1 MQRPRLTTIRTKLL
15 LVIAGTV
22 LLAQLTSA
30 LLSVWQE
37 ANRYAAQKSETLIA
51 TAQILA
57 ASSARAV
64 ADADASGAY
73 QAIRATGRI
82 HGISYVEISGRDG
95 RVLAD
100 LGSAERLSTDLTID
114 PSSPSFPVGGLLA
127 SRTVEVVV
135 PIVQGGVEVG
145 ALHLVADTTDLPMRL
160 WSTLGITGFGGL
172 AGLILAL
179 ALALRL
185 QKGITDPLR
194 RLTTIMS
201 QVKDSHDY
209 SVTMMSDSSD

>member
-64 ADADASGAY
+64 ADADVSGAY

-82 HGISYVEISGRDG
+82 HGISY
-95 RVLAD
+95 
-100 LGSAERLSTDLTID
+100 
-114 PSSPSFPVGGLLA
+114 
-127 SRTVEVVV
+127 
-135 PIVQGGVEVG
+135 
-145 ALHLVADTTDLPMRL
+145 
-160 WSTLGITGFGGL
+160 
-172 AGLILAL
+172 
-179 ALALRL
+179 
-185 QKGITDPLR
+185 R
-194 RLTTIMS
+194 RRRF
-201 QVKDSHDY
+201 Q
-209 SVTMMSDSSD
+209 